1 MLHKPENF
9 VKGRR
14 YPLMI
19 VIHGGP
25 SSYSRPSPVDEWGND
40 VPYPIEVWL
49 KKGALVLEPNY
60 RGSLGYGEAFKS
72 LILGKL
78 GQGEPQDIV
87 SGIDALVKEGIV
99 DNDKVGV
106 AGWSYG
112 GYLTALLS
120 VRYPQRFKAASA
132 GAGITDWQTD
142 YVNSDIDDWFHAFF
156 RSTPWDDP
164 TGAWTKGSPMTYIK
178 DAHIP
183 TLIQHGA
190 DDPRV
195 PIANSKEFYRA
206 LQDLKVPSRL
216 IFYKGMGHILDTP
229 RAMRAA
235 MSHNLAWFDQYLLSP
250 EK

>member
-1 MLHKPENF
+1 MTARRITQFGDQLKTWPKTTHELVQWQSEDGTKIEGVLHKPENF

-60 RGSLGYGEAFKS
+60 RGSLGYGETFKS
-72 LILGKL
+72 LIVGKL

-156 RSTPWDDP
+156 RSTPGTTP
-164 TGAWTKGSPMTYIK
+164 PAPG
-178 DAHIP
+178 
-183 TLIQHGA
+183 
-190 DDPRV
+190 
-195 PIANSKEFYRA
+195 
-206 LQDLKVPSRL
+206 
-216 IFYKGMGHILDTP
+216 P
-229 RAMRAA
+229 RAP
-235 MSHNLAWFDQYLLSP
+235 Q
-250 EK
+250 